1 MTELRLRYIQDLR
14 LRNNA
19 RKTRQ
24 TYVECVSLFARYF
37 KRSREEMVSEPR
49 HDNRGA
55 PPSLSSES
63 IWKHLQSQ
71 DKL

>member
-14 LRNNA
+14 PRNYA

-24 TYVECVSLFARYF
+24 TYVERVSVFARYF
-37 KRSREEMVSEPR
+37 KLSPEDLVPEPR

-55 PPSLSSES
+55 PPSL
-63 IWKHLQSQ
+63 
-71 DKL
+71 

>member
-14 LRNNA
+14 LRNYV

-24 TYVECVSLFARYF
+24 TYVECFSLFARYF
-37 KRSREEMVSEPR
+37 KRSREELVSEPR

-55 PPSLSSES
+55 PPSL
-63 IWKHLQSQ
+63 
-71 DKL
+71 